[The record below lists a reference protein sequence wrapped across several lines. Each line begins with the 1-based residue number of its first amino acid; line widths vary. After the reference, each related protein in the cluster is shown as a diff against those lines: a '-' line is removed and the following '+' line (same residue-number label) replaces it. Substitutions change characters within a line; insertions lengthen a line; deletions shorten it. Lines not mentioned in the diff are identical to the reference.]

1 MRCAIRLR
9 KKSGTGGPVSQSRSE
24 ARGCPALAFFCK
36 GGAVQAM
43 ASCNPLEFRRR
54 RKRPRQSHRAPEFLR
69 AGWEGR
75 TPLWPSKKTHAAIAT
90 ARDEMQIARCRS
102 IDSDSRTRQE
112 SSVTAPIVKV
122 IHHNQP
128 FGIKSPALAKKRKSG
143 APAHPPTKIQLRCRM
158 VRDGGRG
165 AQKRSTMPVEKRKLS
180 CETPKT

>member
-1 MRCAIRLR
+1 
-9 KKSGTGGPVSQSRSE
+9 
-24 ARGCPALAFFCK
+24 
-36 GGAVQAM
+36 M

-112 SSVTAPIVKV
+112 SSVTARIVNV
-122 IHHNQP
+122 IHQ
-128 FGIKSPALAKKRKSG
+128 
-143 APAHPPTKIQLRCRM
+143 
-158 VRDGGRG
+158 DGSGRG
-165 AQKRSTMPVEKRKLS
+165 KSAQKRSTMPVEKRKLS
-180 CETPKT
+180 

>member
-1 MRCAIRLR
+1 M
-9 KKSGTGGPVSQSRSE
+9 KKWPDGGPVSQSRSE

-112 SSVTAPIVKV
+112 ISVTAPIINV
-122 IHHNQP
+122 IHQD
-128 FGIKSPALAKKRKSG
+128 GSG
-143 APAHPPTKIQLRCRM
+143 WGQ
-158 VRDGGRG
+158 G
-165 AQKRSTMPVEKRKLS
+165 AQKRSTIPVEKRKLS